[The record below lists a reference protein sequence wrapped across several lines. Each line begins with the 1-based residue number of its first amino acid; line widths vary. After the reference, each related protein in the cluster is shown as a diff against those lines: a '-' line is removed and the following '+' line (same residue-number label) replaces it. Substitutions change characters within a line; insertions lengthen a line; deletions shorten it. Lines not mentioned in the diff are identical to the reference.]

1 MKNLLIAFLITV
13 IILSL
18 GTIGYTAYDI
28 SRQTYHL
35 SAENDHLTEFEIPA
49 EGDGPV
55 INRYTAHAG
64 EPMEINVLVTLTVD
78 ENGNIAG

>member
-28 SRQTYHL
+28 SRQTYQL
-35 SAENDHLTEFEIPA
+35 SAENEHLTEFEIPA